1 MYVSETELAIEPT
14 AERRLLRAMEPYGSR
29 TRKDPGVLR
38 CELLRHADDRCKYV
52 LYEAFNDEATHDAHM
67 RKKHTTL
74 FRFDLNEMALGPLV
88 TRKLENATPLVAPAP
103 VARAPAEASSR
114 SSAWETVANARSK
127 NLKRDEPFVWMRAK
141 LSRVEFATATDG
153 PLRGFPDPALVLAIY
168 RLEDQKPALIGRLLW
183 RITMAREAPYVV
195 QPSEAI
201 LEVPC
206 SIQHF
211 PAKVIVMVIGIEENG
226 GRGVQE
232 AYQRLEPADGTMLSK
247 IHHDEATTCGLA
259 EFSSGDALPPQ
270 AVAVLPIVDGAALS
284 DHMHNDTWVGAGAS
298 VIELRPLRLEEV
310 VQFHLCTHASVNDW
324 RVTVCLNLGTGMG

>member
-14 AERRLLRAMEPYGSR
+14 AERRLLKAIGIYVSR
-29 TRKDPGVLR
+29 TGKDPGVLR
-38 CELLRHADDRCKYV
+38 CELLRHADDRCRYV
-52 LYEAFNDEATHDAHM
+52 LYEAFRDEATHDAHL

-88 TRKLENATPLVAPAP
+88 TRKLENAVPLTPPP
-103 VARAPAEASSR
+103 PPSSR
-114 SSAWETVANARSK
+114 RSAWETVANARSK
-127 NLKRDEPFVWMRAK
+127 NLKHDEPFVWMRAK
-141 LSRVEFATATDG
+141 LTRVEFATATDG
-153 PLRGFPDPALVLAIY
+153 PLRGLPDPALVLAIY

-226 GRGVQE
+226 GHGVQE

-247 IHHDEATTCGLA
+247 IHHDEATTCALA
-259 EFSSGDALPPQ
+259 EFTSGEALPPQ
-270 AVAVLPIVDGAALS
+270 AVAVLPIVDGMALS
-284 DHMHNDTWVGAGAS
+284 DCMHNDAWVGASAS
-298 VIELRPLRLEEV
+298 LLELRPQRLEEV
-310 VQFHLCTHASVNDW
+310 IQFHLCTDARLNDW
-324 RVTVCLNLGTGMG
+324 RVTVCLNLGTGTS